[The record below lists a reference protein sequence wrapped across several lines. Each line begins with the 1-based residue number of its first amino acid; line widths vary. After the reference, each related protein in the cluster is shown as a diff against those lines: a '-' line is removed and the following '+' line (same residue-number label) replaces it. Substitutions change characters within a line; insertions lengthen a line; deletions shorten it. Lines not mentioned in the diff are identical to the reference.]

1 MENFDK
7 IEQKI
12 EEALKSLEGII
23 TAEPKPFFYTRLCA
37 RMEQELLQPKTILG
51 FQLKPIYAY
60 SVIMALIV
68 INAFAISN
76 FKNPYTLSSQHECYS
91 LYQAK

>member
-1 MENFDK
+1 MENLDK
-7 IEQKI
+7 IEQKV

-23 TAEPKPFFYTRLCA
+23 SAEPKPFFYTRLYT
-37 RMEQELLQPKTILG
+37 RMEQELLQSKTILG

-76 FKNPYTLSSQHECYS
+76 FKNHYTSTSQQENYS
-91 LYQAK
+91 LYQAE

>member
-7 IEQKI
+7 IEQKV

-23 TAEPKPFFYTRLCA
+23 AAEPKPFFYTRLHT
-37 RMEQELLQPKTILG
+37 RMEQELLQSKTILG
-51 FQLKPIYAY
+51 FQLKPVYAY

-68 INAFAISN
+68 INTFAISN
-76 FKNPYTLSSQHECYS
+76 FKNHYTSTSQQEYYS
-91 LYQAK
+91 LYQAE

>member
-1 MENFDK
+1 MQNFDRTEQQ
-7 IEQKI
+7 IEGV
-12 EEALKSLEGII
+12 LKSLEGII
-23 TAEPKPFFYTRLCA
+23 ATEPKSFFYTRLHT

-68 INAFAISN
+68 INAFAI
-76 FKNPYTLSSQHECYS
+76 FKVKNHNTSTSPQEYYS
-91 LYQAK
+91 LYQAE

>member
-7 IEQKI
+7 IEQKV
-12 EEALKSLEGII
+12 EEALKSLKGII
-23 TAEPKPFFYTRLCA
+23 AAEPKPFFYTRLHT

-60 SVIMALIV
+60 SVIIVLIGF
-68 INAFAISN
+68 NAFAISN
-76 FKNPYTLSSQHECYS
+76 FKNHNTSTSQQEYCS
-91 LYQAK
+91 LYEVE